1 MFAEF
6 RKSVLMLLDM
16 AVKHGRY
23 DIPVAQVLH
32 GLIAHTNLFEKYDEE
47 DKYRRAYRYA
57 IQLRQALVR
66 VGWDLKDIN
75 GRKHFSLICP
85 AAREK
90 DYTKCDGCDKRV
102 ECLLDPL
109 HQ

>member
-1 MFAEF
+1 MFSEF
-6 RKSVLMLLDM
+6 KETVLKLLTT
-16 AVKHGRY
+16 AAQRGRY
-23 DIPVAQVLH
+23 DIPVGQILS
-32 GLIAHTNLFEKYDEE
+32 GLISHTQLFQKYRDE
-47 DKYRRAYRYA
+47 DRYRRAFRYA
-57 IQLRQALVR
+57 VQMKPALFR
-66 VGWDLKDIN
+66 VGWALTDIN

-90 DYTKCDGCDKRV
+90 DYTKCTDCDKRV